1 MELLFLF
8 FMFIVFGLS
17 AGLYKFGRWV
27 LSPLINRFSVKD
39 SYSKT
44 EEYGEETI
52 LSEEETPDK
61 STKPLKVEIK
71 NAQLDTSRIIEYKG
85 EEIRAFEF
93 RPQTW
98 EQFIGQAEGKN
109 RAKTIMKKAK
119 RGIRCHF
126 LVDGIKGHGKTTFVE
141 LLAKS
146 LNAKLIGRVGKQI
159 DEDSLLDVINE
170 INTSTEK
177 YVIFFLDEIETTD
190 WKVIKILNPIIE
202 QFKVSNKKIKPFI
215 FVGATINKH
224 ILIKNNPDT
233 LDRIPTH
240 IKFAR
245 YTSEDIEKIIKQ
257 YKEQL
262 YPDEKVSDE
271 VINIISKN
279 TKFNP
284 RTSIAILEDF
294 IVEQDI
300 KKVLK
305 NYKIIKGGLN
315 KIDIDIL
322 KALNQSTRATGANAL
337 AMRVKL
343 SQKEY
348 ITEFEPFLV
357 EYGYINRVPSRVI
370 TPKGK
375 ELLEGLK

>member
-1 MELLFLF
+1 MIELIFAFLL
-8 FMFIVFGLS
+8 VFGGSVIYL
-17 AGLYKFGRWV
+17 LYKGITSLLKFIFKEEK
-27 LSPLINRFSVKD
+27 L
-39 SYSKT
+39 SYSFTT
-44 EEYGEETI
+44 EEDEPILETEI
-52 LSEEETPDK
+52 NKDNS
-61 STKPLKVEIK
+61 PLKVEIK
-71 NAQLDTSRIIEYKG
+71 NSQLDVSKIIEYKG
-85 EEIRAFEF
+85 EEVKKFEF

-98 EQFIGQAEGKN
+98 EQFIGQQEGKE
-109 RAKTIMKKAK
+109 RAKTIIKKAK
-119 RGIRCHF
+119 RGIRTHF

-146 LNAKLIGRVGKQI
+146 LNAKLIERVGKQI

-202 QFKVSNKKIKPFI
+202 QFKVSGKKVKPFI

-224 ILIKNNPDT
+224 VLIKNNPDT
-233 LDRIPTH
+233 LDRIPSH

-245 YTSEDIEKIIKQ
+245 YTVKDIEKIIRQ

-262 YPDEKVSDE
+262 YNEEQVSNE
-271 VINIISKN
+271 VIKAISKN
-279 TKFNP
+279 SKFNP
-284 RTSIAILEDF
+284 RTSIAILEDY
-294 IVEQDI
+294 IVEKDI
-300 KKVLK
+300 KKVLR
-305 NYKIIKGGLN
+305 NYKIIKDGLN
-315 KIDIDIL
+315 EIDIEIL
-322 KALNQSTRATGANAL
+322 KVLSHSKRAIGANAL

-370 TPKGK
+370 TQKGK
-375 ELLEGLK
+375 ELLEEIK